1 MSLSTYIISLAV
13 FKLLRIIGQICAF
26 DMGTSFLTHSF
37 GVKGSTLM
45 DTKFD
50 LKKLE
55 ISLYGVVKMRFE
67 ILHRLG
73 VVY

>member
-1 MSLSTYIISLAV
+1 
-13 FKLLRIIGQICAF
+13 
-26 DMGTSFLTHSF
+26 MGTSFLTHSF